1 MIIIEFLTLLSG
13 NYLAWHNKCIF
24 GKLDTKNM
32 SKINHCRS
40 RAYATWIQNAQS
52 NYQYIRLYL
61 KGTWLI
67 WINMIQLLTYLREAL
82 IDSVHWLTWLSMLLI
97 MLSMTMAASGHRS
110 ACLSLAA
117 MDTGLLAGTPK
128 ITVHTLSR
136 FS

>member
-1 MIIIEFLTLLSG
+1 MIIIKFLTLLSG

-24 GKLDTKNM
+24 GKLPIDTKNM
-32 SKINHCRS
+32 SKKNHCRS

-52 NYQYIRLYL
+52 YYQYIRLYL

-67 WINMIQLLTYLREAL
+67 WINMIQLLTSL

-136 FS
+136 FN